1 MLRIKT
7 TIMAVAAVLLLAGCG
22 AKKNLTT
29 TPVKDT
35 KVTGEASASD
45 LARGVFG
52 NACYQSN
59 VVSKLTFNLQ
69 TSGKNISVPG
79 SLHMRW
85 NDVIRLQLFLP
96 ILGTEVG
103 RLEFTQDYVL
113 IVDRIHKQY
122 IKANYNEADF
132 LKDKGIN
139 FHSLQALFWNK
150 LFLPGH
156 KEIFEDDLKGFT
168 VAARQPVCRLQAQ
181 QNGMNC
187 SWEADGKALLIR
199 KANVEYSS
207 KKHGSSSLVWTYD
220 DFRAFGKKQF
230 PYSQT
235 LQMTTTATEKPR
247 TVTVGLSLSGVE
259 NKTDWETRTTVSD
272 RYKKVTSE
280 EALKQLMTF

>member
-1 MLRIKT
+1 M
-7 TIMAVAAVLLLAGCG
+7 
-22 AKKNLTT
+22 
-29 TPVKDT
+29 
-35 KVTGEASASD
+35 
-45 LARGVFG
+45 
-52 NACYQSN
+52 
-59 VVSKLTFNLQ
+59 
-69 TSGKNISVPG
+69 
-79 SLHMRW
+79 
-85 NDVIRLQLFLP
+85 
-96 ILGTEVG
+96 
-103 RLEFTQDYVL
+103 L

-168 VAARQPVCRLQAQ
+168 VAARQPVCRLQVQ

-247 TVTVGLSLSGVE
+247 TVTVGLSLSGVG

>member
-45 LARGVFG
+45 VARGVFG

-122 IKANYNEADF
+122 IKANYNEVDF

-139 FHSLQALFWNK
+139 FHSLQAL
-150 LFLPGH
+150 LPAGAAERH
-156 KEIFEDDLKGFT
+156 ELLVGSRRQGSAHTQGQRGVQQQE
-168 VAARQPVCRLQAQ
+168 ARQLVARVDLRRFPRLRK
-181 QNGMNC
+181 
-187 SWEADGKALLIR
+187 EAIPLQPDPADDHYSHREAANRYGGAESQRRGKQDGLG
-199 KANVEYSS
+199 NS
-207 KKHGSSSLVWTYD
+207 HHC
-220 DFRAFGKKQF
+220 FR
-230 PYSQT
+230 PI
-235 LQMTTTATEKPR
+235 
-247 TVTVGLSLSGVE
+247 
-259 NKTDWETRTTVSD
+259 
-272 RYKKVTSE
+272 
-280 EALKQLMTF
+280 